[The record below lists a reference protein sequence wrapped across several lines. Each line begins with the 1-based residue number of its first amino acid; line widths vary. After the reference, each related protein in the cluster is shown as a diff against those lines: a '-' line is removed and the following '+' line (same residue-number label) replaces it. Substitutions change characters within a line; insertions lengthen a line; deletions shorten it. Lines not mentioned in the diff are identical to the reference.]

1 MTSIDR
7 RDFLK
12 AAAAAYFA
20 AAQTKPPLGP
30 SAPRITD
37 AAYTPIRD
45 YPIQPKRYSDVTITD
60 DFWKPKIAINADVT
74 IPFEVQKLS
83 ELERDFG
90 GNVLEAA
97 ILSLKTHPDAHLQAL
112 VDARVHELKQAPR
125 RGNGGFEVAA
135 TYFNTTGNRDLLDNA
150 IEAADA
156 LYTNFAAHNP
166 PFSGGERDAIN
177 CVQL

>member
-1 MTSIDR
+1 MASIAR

-20 AAQTKPPLGP
+20 AVQTKTPVGP
-30 SAPRITD
+30 SGPRITD

-90 GNVLEAA
+90 GMEQGRRQEKNQRKAEYESSLWDRGEHGSLRQGAA
-97 ILSLKTHPDAHLQAL
+97 RKVS
-112 VDARVHELKQAPR
+112 R
-125 RGNGGFEVAA
+125 
-135 TYFNTTGNRDLLDNA
+135 
-150 IEAADA
+150 
-156 LYTNFAAHNP
+156 
-166 PFSGGERDAIN
+166 
-177 CVQL
+177 